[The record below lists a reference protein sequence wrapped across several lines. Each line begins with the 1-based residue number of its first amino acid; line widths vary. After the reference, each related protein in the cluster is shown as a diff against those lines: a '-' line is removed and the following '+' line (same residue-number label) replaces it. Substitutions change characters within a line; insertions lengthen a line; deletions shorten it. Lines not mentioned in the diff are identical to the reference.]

1 MPFKLKK
8 GSHIRWWPCWG
19 SEIHSSIIATFTMSF
34 FLHVR
39 KQTIVNSVYTV
50 TWKSYSNRSVR
61 CPCSCMESR
70 AYKISVR
77 FVRKLSLSTN
87 RLQVSRILTWPYRET
102 VMSPIEK
109 GSCRKRHFRNC
120 RNGDG
125 ISKKVWDIIILSLD
139 NNIFFQEVWFSEK
152 LILSSVFVTK

>member
-1 MPFKLKK
+1 MCVIPIVISIKL
-8 GSHIRWWPCWG
+8 GH
-19 SEIHSSIIATFTMSF
+19 
-34 FLHVR
+34 
-39 KQTIVNSVYTV
+39 
-50 TWKSYSNRSVR
+50 
-61 CPCSCMESR
+61 
-70 AYKISVR
+70 
-77 FVRKLSLSTN
+77 KLSRVDSAGLQSNSSFRCTFACVKCCLLFTYNLSLLYAYVIFRFCTALKYYKSTN

-139 NNIFFQEVWFSEK
+139 NNISFQEVWFSEK